1 MDCSTCGFDHAR
13 SRPAMT
19 IKGAKT
25 QQLAAMPVPGFAPQM
40 MVTVGEALLL
50 EWAAPSNSCAVGVL
64 QQCIAGTPGEKVDLD
79 RVRIRLV
86 RINKWMK
93 KVADYAQ
100 TRYSLESLAQRLA
113 SPFFLLPGSSY
124 PELLTA
130 AQAALALE
138 LPKELGRGR
147 HGRGRRGDPR
157 AARV

>member
-1 MDCSTCGFDHAR
+1 
-13 SRPAMT
+13 
-19 IKGAKT
+19 
-25 QQLAAMPVPGFAPQM
+25 M

-50 EWAAPSNSCAVGVL
+50 EWAAPSNSSAVGVL

-93 KVADYAQ
+93 KVVGHGQ

>member
-1 MDCSTCGFDHAR
+1 MC
-13 SRPAMT
+13 
-19 IKGAKT
+19 AKT

-79 RVRIRLV
+79 RVRKRLEKV
-86 RINKWMK
+86 LKGLNK
-93 KVADYAQ
+93 VVGYAQ
-100 TRYSLESLAQRLA
+100 QQYSSESLAQRLA
-113 SPFFLLPGSSY
+113 SLFFLLPGSSY

>member
-1 MDCSTCGFDHAR
+1 LTTKESQELC
-13 SRPAMT
+13 
-19 IKGAKT
+19 AKT

-50 EWAAPSNSCAVGVL
+50 EWAAPSNSSAVGVL

-79 RVRIRLV
+79 RVRKRLEKV
-86 RINKWMK
+86 LKGLNK
-93 KVADYAQ
+93 VVGYAQ
-100 TRYSLESLAQRLA
+100 QQYSSESLAQRLA
-113 SPFFLLPGSSY
+113 SLFFLLPGSSY